1 MTVRAHRA
9 LEEADVVVGYRTYT
23 DLIKELTAEKEVL
36 ATGMMDE
43 VRRCTQAVELAES
56 GKKVALISSG
66 DAGIYGMAGL
76 ALEII
81 KERGGASFPMEVV
94 PGVPALAAA
103 AAVLGAPLMHDFA
116 SISLSDLLTPW
127 PLIEKRLD
135 AAASADFVIC
145 LYNPKSKG
153 RAEQIGI
160 AREIIM
166 RHRGAETPVGIVKN
180 AKRDGETIAIT
191 TLDEM
196 LNYPIDMTTL
206 VIVGNSN
213 SFIFDRWMVT
223 PRGYRLK
230 EKG

>member
-1 MTVRAHRA
+1 MTVRAKET
-9 LEEADVVVGYRTYT
+9 LEEAEVVVGYRTYT
-23 DLIKELTAEKEVL
+23 DLIKELTADKEVL

-43 VRRCTQAVELAES
+43 VRRCTQAVELSES
-56 GKKVALISSG
+56 GRKVALVSSG
-66 DAGIYGMAGL
+66 DSGIYGMAGL

-81 KERGGASFPMEVV
+81 KERGGASFPVEVV

-116 SISLSDLLTPW
+116 SVSLSDLLTPW
-127 PLIEKRLD
+127 PLIEKRLE
-135 AAASADFVIC
+135 AAAAADFVIC

-153 RAEQIGI
+153 RTEQIGI

-166 RHRGAETPVGIVKN
+166 QHRSGKTPVGIVKN
-180 AKRDGETIAIT
+180 ARREGESVVVT

-196 LNYPIDMTTL
+196 LGHPIDMTTM

-213 SFIFDRWMVT
+213 TFIFDRWMVT
-223 PRGYRLK
+223 PRGYRIT
-230 EKG
+230 

>member
-1 MTVRAHRA
+1 MTLRAREA
-9 LEEADVVVGYRTYT
+9 VQEADVIVGYRTYT
-23 DLIKELTAEKEVL
+23 DLITELTKDKEVL
-36 ATGMMDE
+36 STGMMDE

-56 GKKVALISSG
+56 GKKVALVSSG

-81 KERGGASFPMEVV
+81 RERGGAPYPVEVI

-135 AAASADFVIC
+135 AAAAADFVIC

-153 RAEQIGI
+153 RTEQIGI
-160 AREIIM
+160 AREIIL
-166 RHRGAETPVGIVKN
+166 RHRSGDTPVGIVKN
-180 AKRDGETIAIT
+180 ARRVGEAVSIT
-191 TLDEM
+191 TLNEM
-196 LNYPIDMTTL
+196 LTQPIDMTTM

-213 SFIFDRWMVT
+213 TSTFDQWMVT
-223 PRGYRLK
+223 PRGYRIGD
-230 EKG
+230 KG